1 MITTKKKLRLE
12 YIKKRL
18 SISDFERK
26 LWSKEIANQCLKIP
40 IWHKNIFH
48 IFLPIQK
55 KKEVDTYPLVS
66 LIRKKN
72 KKIIIPKINGLDLNH
87 YLYESNI
94 LIQKNNLGIPE
105 PLSGLKVKI
114 NLIEVVFVP
123 LIIVDKLGNRV
134 GYGKGYY
141 DRFLKNCRDDV
152 IKIGVSLFEPVKS
165 ISDITRNDVA
175 LNYAIT
181 SNGIFNFQ

>member
-1 MITTKKKLRLE
+1 MIRTKKNLRLT

-48 IFLPIQK
+48 VFLPIQK
-55 KKEVDTYPLVS
+55 KKEVDTYPLLS

-72 KKIIIPKINGLDLNH
+72 KKIIIPKINGFNLNH
-87 YLYESNI
+87 YLYESNM

-105 PLSGLKVKI
+105 PLNGLRVKI

-141 DRFLKNCRDDV
+141 DRFLNKVDKKI
-152 IKIGVSLFEPVKS
+152 IKVGLSFFDIIEK
-165 ISDITRNDVA
+165 IDDITDNDIR
-175 LNYAIT
+175 LNYCIT
-181 SNGIFNFQ
+181 PNKIIQF

>member
-26 LWSKEIANQCLKIP
+26 LWSNEIANQCLKLP

-48 IFLPIQK
+48 IFFAIQK
-55 KKEVDTYPLVS
+55 KKEVDTYPLLS
-66 LIRKKN
+66 LVKNKN
-72 KKIIIPKINGLDLNH
+72 KKIIIPKINGLNLNH

-94 LIQKNNLGIPE
+94 LIKKNNIGIPE
-105 PLSGLKVKI
+105 PLNGVKVKT

-123 LIIVDKLGNRV
+123 LVIVDKQGHRV

-141 DRFLKNCRDDV
+141 DRFLNKCDKKI
-152 IKIGVSLFEPVKS
+152 IKVGLSFFDIIEK
-165 ISDITRNDVA
+165 IDDITDNDIR
-175 LNYAIT
+175 LNYCIT
-181 SNGIFNFQ
+181 PNKIIKF

>member
-1 MITTKKKLRLE
+1 M
-12 YIKKRL
+12 
-18 SISDFERK
+18 
-26 LWSKEIANQCLKIP
+26 
-40 IWHKNIFH
+40 
-48 IFLPIQK
+48 
-55 KKEVDTYPLVS
+55 VS

-87 YLYESNI
+87 YLYESNM

-105 PLSGLKVKI
+105 PLNGLKVKI

-141 DRFLKNCRDDV
+141 DRFLNKVDKKI
-152 IKIGVSLFEPVKS
+152 IKVGLSFFDIIEK
-165 ISDITRNDVA
+165 IDDITDNDIR
-175 LNYAIT
+175 LNYCIT
-181 SNGIFNFQ
+181 PNKIIQF